1 MQMIYRASVAALLAV
16 AGGLSAAS
24 ATRCGFE
31 NGPCC
36 NSPKNNPNI
45 GDCDLDSLACWEGT
59 CMPCGIDGKPACVGA
74 APHAPPQLEFLPAA
88 SSPAALCMVSNL
100 IKCHRLARNS
110 MLCGVC
116 CGTDHGSCNASLP
129 EAVQWIQEPW

>member
-1 MQMIYRASVAALLAV
+1 MSHEVAAVQMIYRASVAALLAV

-24 ATRCGFE
+24 ATGCGFE

-59 CMPCGIDGKPACVGA
+59 CMPCGTDGKPGCLGA
-74 APHAPPQLEFLPAA
+74 APISRLLVAQLSF
-88 SSPAALCMVSNL
+88 ALCL
-100 IKCHRLARNS
+100 
-110 MLCGVC
+110 
-116 CGTDHGSCNASLP
+116 T
-129 EAVQWIQEPW
+129 